1 MRFTGWFFH
10 AQVFMLCF
18 TWMCA
23 PAQTIGNDDQTDVK
37 SQIRKA
43 WEYRQQE
50 TRTARFVWT
59 EARTQVDATGKA
71 ARYRVDD
78 VTLVFDGDKFR
89 YETEFVR
96 PETGTEQ
103 DPHRYLTVF
112 DGDRSQLYRPT
123 GSSRPEAVIFPEQTF
138 SEKHNLYIRPILLL
152 CRPLTEGGLDI
163 QLETYRV
170 EPKRSVVDTREC
182 VVLTEVAGS
191 RPGGLQNVMW
201 LDPQAAY
208 IPLQFIEKVHGHNT
222 IQIAMHYSEDA
233 SHGWLVTKWT
243 VSWLNP
249 NGSLNQSADC
259 EVTRE
264 QINVPIDP
272 GEFEVDYPVDTFVTD
287 QRTDTQ
293 FVVLPGG
300 KRQMIPKGGAPA
312 PRTRSWILWINLMV
326 ICTLVVILL
335 CRRAVAKRV

>member
-1 MRFTGWFFH
+1 MVSERRAGPDRRTVDNTKPLNEN
-10 AQVFMLCF
+10 ASC
-18 TWMCA
+18 
-23 PAQTIGNDDQTDVK
+23 TIC
-37 SQIRKA
+37 
-43 WEYRQQE
+43 
-50 TRTARFVWT
+50 
-59 EARTQVDATGKA
+59 
-71 ARYRVDD
+71 
-78 VTLVFDGDKFR
+78 
-89 YETEFVR
+89 
-96 PETGTEQ
+96 
-103 DPHRYLTVF
+103 
-112 DGDRSQLYRPT
+112 
-123 GSSRPEAVIFPEQTF
+123 EQTF

-272 GEFEVDYPVDTFVTD
+272 GECP
-287 QRTDTQ
+287 
-293 FVVLPGG
+293 
-300 KRQMIPKGGAPA
+300 
-312 PRTRSWILWINLMV
+312 
-326 ICTLVVILL
+326 L
-335 CRRAVAKRV
+335 CLHRWSARNHI